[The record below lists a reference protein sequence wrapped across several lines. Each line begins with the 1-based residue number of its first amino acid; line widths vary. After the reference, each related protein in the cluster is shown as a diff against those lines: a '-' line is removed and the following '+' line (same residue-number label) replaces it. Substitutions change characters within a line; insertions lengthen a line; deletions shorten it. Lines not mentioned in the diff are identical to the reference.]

1 MTEIEAELTEVK
13 WKLDVKEKLQQ
24 GFKDKID
31 KLLEENSELIEK
43 FESEEKSKL
52 ELKDL
57 AKES

>member
-1 MTEIEAELTEVK
+1 MTEVK

-31 KLLEENSELIEK
+31 KLLEENSELIDK